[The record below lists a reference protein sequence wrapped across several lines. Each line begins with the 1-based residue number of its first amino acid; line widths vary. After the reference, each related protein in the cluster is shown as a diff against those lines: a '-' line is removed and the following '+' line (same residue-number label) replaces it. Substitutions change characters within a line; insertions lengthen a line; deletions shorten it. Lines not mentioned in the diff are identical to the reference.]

1 MRAPVRRRRLVRL
14 HLDGDGR
21 SVEGIL
27 IGRSAG
33 HYRLAQ
39 AHLLEAPDRSHPIG
53 ETWVPAGRVLLVQV
67 LG

>member
-1 MRAPVRRRRLVRL
+1 M
-14 HLDGDGR
+14 DGDGR

-27 IGRSAG
+27 LGRSAG

-39 AHLLEAPDRSHPIG
+39 AKLIEAPDRSHPIG
-53 ETWVPAGRVLLVQV
+53 ETWVPTGRVLMVQV